1 MSKKCTCAWCKK
13 RIERDEAYCKHA
25 GKHNTFYCNEEE
37 FRLAMERKKKREENK
52 RRQQQLEA
60 QKGT

>member
-13 RIERDEAYCKHA
+13 RIERDGAYCKHA

-60 QKGT
+60 QKGK